1 MATGTSG
8 ARCSSAVAMVAA
20 VGLCVAREQGRRGGF
35 YSRARVETVR
45 DGPVNSTARHG
56 ARHGRG
62 TAGRGRRRVA
72 TVEPV
77 A

>member
-1 MATGTSG
+1 
-8 ARCSSAVAMVAA
+8 MVAV

-35 YSRARVETVR
+35 YSRAQVEVVR
-45 DGPVNSTARHG
+45 DEPVNSTARHG

-62 TAGRGRRRVA
+62 TAGRGQRRAVA
-72 TVEPV
+72 VEPV